1 MSERVT
7 IAAVPRT
14 VLGKRVKQLRR
25 RGVLP
30 ANIFGKAIESRAI
43 ELDAREFARTVKSAG
58 LRAMI
63 ELKVEGE
70 SSPRFVILRGI
81 SRAGGTGEP
90 IHVDFFQ
97 IDPEKPITANVPLRL
112 VGEAPAVHDLAGTLL
127 PGLEVVAVR
136 CKPLNIPDTIPVD
149 VSSLTGFESV
159 ITVGDITPL
168 PGVEILTDGSVI
180 VATVAR
186 PRVRGPRP
194 G

>member
-25 RGVLP
+25 QGVLP

-186 PRVRGPRP
+186 PRVRVPRP

>member
-25 RGVLP
+25 QGVLP

-136 CKPLNIPDTIPVD
+136 CRPLNIPDTIPVD

>member
-25 RGVLP
+25 QGVLP